1 MASTS
6 ARNSVLN
13 CACFHLLLLL
23 FFAENTESGRIVKTL
38 PGYSGDLPFQL
49 ETGYITVNESELFY
63 LFVESQGK
71 PQQDPLL
78 VYLIGG
84 PGCSALNGFFFQTG
98 PLVLNTANYS
108 GGLPQLLNN
117 PYSWTK
123 SSSIIFVDAPVGTG
137 YSYATIPE
145 GYYTSDTESTAQ
157 IYMFLRKWLFDHQE
171 YIENR
176 FFIATDS
183 YSGVIAPIL
192 AQEILEGNKAGLQ
205 PAINLE
211 GILSGSPHINAT
223 LESNCVIPLAYHL
236 ALVSQSLY
244 ESAKNSCNGNY
255 VDVDSSNAACLEDL
269 EEIDAC
275 IDPIN
280 DENIL
285 DPVCAKLSPKS
296 DGEQFRRSLRENS
309 RNSRTRFRKFH
320 NYWCRN
326 FEYKLLDIWANDKSV
341 QDALYVRRGT
351 IEEWYRCN
359 ISLQEN
365 AYTYNIQSAVDY
377 YRNLSANYGTQVLL
391 YSGDHDLVVPY
402 ISTLDWMET
411 LNLTVDYAWRPW
423 FVEGQVAGYTLR
435 YENYGFRMT
444 FATLKGSGHSPTQYK
459 PLQCYNMFERWI
471 HYYPL

>member
-157 IYMFLRKWLFDHQE
+157 IYMFLRK
-171 YIENR
+171 
-176 FFIATDS
+176 
-183 YSGVIAPIL
+183 
-192 AQEILEGNKAGLQ
+192 
-205 PAINLE
+205 
-211 GILSGSPHINAT
+211 
-223 LESNCVIPLAYHL
+223 
-236 ALVSQSLY
+236 
-244 ESAKNSCNGNY
+244 SAKNSCNGNY

-280 DENIL
+280 DENVL

-296 DGEQFRRSLRENS
+296 DGEQFRRSLKENS

-320 NYWCRN
+320 NYWC
-326 FEYKLLDIWANDKSV
+326 
-341 QDALYVRRGT
+341 RGT